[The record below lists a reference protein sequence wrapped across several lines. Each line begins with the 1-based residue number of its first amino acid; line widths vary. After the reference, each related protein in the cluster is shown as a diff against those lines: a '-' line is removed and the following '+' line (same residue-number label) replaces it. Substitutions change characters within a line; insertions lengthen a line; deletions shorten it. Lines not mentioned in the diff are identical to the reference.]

1 MKKLFPRDR
10 LGRLLV
16 AYFVM
21 SIAVMYFAGIL
32 SAKHRPANV
41 RQISSDLSSAQESIA
56 LAERQMP
63 AGSLATVQL
72 DMARQRLFS
81 AQQHLA
87 ELPQCE
93 QNK

>member
-10 LGRLLV
+10 LGRLLA

-41 RQISSDLSSAQESIA
+41 RQISRDLQSAQESIA

-87 ELPQCE
+87 ELPPPCE
-93 QNK
+93 NK